1 MNAQNQQAK
10 ATTTPTTKEELMR
23 KAAQDGVDAL
33 QCAVDTLEQCE
44 ALFHTIQEQSDGRA
58 KALATLG
65 QYMAGDWENMTDC
78 SREDLAKAVQL

>member
-1 MNAQNQQAK
+1 MPKSPQAK

-33 QCAVDTLEQCE
+33 QCAVDTLEQLA
-44 ALFHTIQEQSDGRA
+44 ALFYAIHEQADGNT
-58 KALATLG
+58 KALAALG
-65 QYMAGDWENMTDC
+65 NLTALDWESTTDC

>member
-1 MNAQNQQAK
+1 MPKSPQAK

-33 QCAVDTLEQCE
+33 QCAVDTLEQLA
-44 ALFHTIQEQSDGRA
+44 ALFHAIHEQADGNT
-58 KALATLG
+58 KALAALG
-65 QYMAGDWENMTDC
+65 NLTALDWENMTDC

>member
-1 MNAQNQQAK
+1 MPKSPQAK
-10 ATTTPTTKEELMR
+10 SATTPTTKEKLMR

-65 QYMAGDWENMTDC
+65 QYMAGDWGEMTDC
-78 SREDLAKAVQL
+78 SRQDLAKAVQL